1 MLQGEMR
8 GMGRLPIAAVSLL
21 AAMALTACNMTQD
34 VLEPSAIA
42 PEDSAASLVSTDMA
56 ATAAAATE
64 TMAATTPEPTA
75 AAVPSS
81 VKLQFAP
88 LVGPTVGAATPLTD
102 RLARRARQRGI
113 ALAGSSDP
121 AVTHVLKGYFSTFS
135 EGTETTVIY
144 VWDVYDPAGNRIHRI
159 TGQEKIAFR
168 GKEGWDGVPQS
179 TMEGIADLTVDKLA
193 AWLASGTG

>member
-1 MLQGEMR
+1 
-8 GMGRLPIAAVSLL
+8 
-21 AAMALTACNMTQD
+21 
-34 VLEPSAIA
+34 
-42 PEDSAASLVSTDMA
+42 MA
-56 ATAAAATE
+56 ATAATTTE
-64 TMAATTPEPTA
+64 TTAATTLEPTA

-144 VWDVYDPAGNRIHRI
+144 V
-159 TGQEKIAFR
+159 
-168 GKEGWDGVPQS
+168 
-179 TMEGIADLTVDKLA
+179 
-193 AWLASGTG
+193 